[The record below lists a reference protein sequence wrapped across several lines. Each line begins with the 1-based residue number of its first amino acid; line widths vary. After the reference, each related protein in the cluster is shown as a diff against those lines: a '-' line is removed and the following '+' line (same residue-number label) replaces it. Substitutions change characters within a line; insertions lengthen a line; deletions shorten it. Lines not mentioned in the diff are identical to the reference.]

1 MKEPVCKGNLSDFRL
16 STKHCKKYKIN
27 TILTTIP
34 LPKWSSVEDLVEA
47 EFAAGK
53 AKSTSFR
60 SCFDKYIRCFSLVSS
75 FLCRYPHVQTYASKV
90 ERYLKTPSVKEQF
103 ESLYNDRY
111 EEEKIKKNKQRLN
124 RQTCLIS
131 QSEVMLE
138 NQSSLLELERQL
150 RNTVSGS
157 ILESTPLLT
166 TTCSANTEIRNIK
179 EIIFSHAK
187 GLHQLYQHGDDLS
200 TEQLEA
206 MSKGLSCILD
216 LGEPEKE
223 GTLRYLFSDDLWTK
237 LTAKYT
243 NLFKAVPP
251 VIDVSLTDKWSY
263 IINLYCHQNGIRKT
277 KKFLNQLKSQD
288 NLKETD
294 EKVFDFYEEI
304 LILVESKEFLLNAR
318 NALKVSERDY
328 VYQIW
333 LPLL

>member
-1 MKEPVCKGNLSDFRL
+1 
-16 STKHCKKYKIN
+16 
-27 TILTTIP
+27 
-34 LPKWSSVEDLVEA
+34 
-47 EFAAGK
+47 
-53 AKSTSFR
+53 
-60 SCFDKYIRCFSLVSS
+60 
-75 FLCRYPHVQTYASKV
+75 
-90 ERYLKTPSVKEQF
+90 
-103 ESLYNDRY
+103 
-111 EEEKIKKNKQRLN
+111 
-124 RQTCLIS
+124 
-131 QSEVMLE
+131 
-138 NQSSLLELERQL
+138 
-150 RNTVSGS
+150 
-157 ILESTPLLT
+157 
-166 TTCSANTEIRNIK
+166 
-179 EIIFSHAK
+179 
-187 GLHQLYQHGDDLS
+187 LS

-251 VIDVSLTDKWSY
+251 VIDVSLADKWSY

-333 LPLL
+333 LPLLTKLYYNHANIIGFKTDMRIIVDFDEEEFDLVCGEGCLRDATNKKVCSDLSKLVREGKE